1 MDSLNEEV
9 GNFTNLFTKHYYN
22 QALFIIIG
30 LILMA
35 LVVYAFFQRGGA
47 YMQKI
52 FLQQGGDIIFKK
64 LFDLS
69 NEAIIVATQGGEL
82 LYQNDIAHN
91 LFYGET
97 HKYILDDTLNLA
109 NVEDDI
115 YFFSTGDDID
125 NFVKYRKE
133 YVVYRNNDCNIYIIQ
148 DITADYI
155 QTHSLE
161 KLAYNDEL
169 TGLPN
174 RRALNEAYLNM
185 CQQITSN
192 DSLVLGMLD
201 IDYFKK
207 VNDTYGHTTG
217 DKVLILLASVFKQR
231 LRHHDGFYRFGGEE
245 FVVML
250 RDIDLVHAKELLMD
264 MNKVFFVKTLKM
276 NLGSRSHTV
285 VVLYQLIIAIVMI
298 H

>member
-217 DKVLILLASVFKQR
+217 DKVSSCLPQYLSNV
-231 LRHHDGFYRFGGEE
+231 
-245 FVVML
+245 
-250 RDIDLVHAKELLMD
+250 
-264 MNKVFFVKTLKM
+264 
-276 NLGSRSHTV
+276 
-285 VVLYQLIIAIVMI
+285 
-298 H
+298 